1 MFFARAL
8 IARTAPRLPIPEVG
22 SACRIR
28 WHRTA
33 GLWGL
38 PAGTVTTVAG
48 GKQGCQPIQEAQAQ
62 ELEGPSAR
70 LVDLIRP
77 ALAAMRHATAA
88 LFGTDPAVADSVG
101 AAYDALTTL
110 GHELEDH
117 AVVLLAAHARPT
129 VAQLPETIAAAHIN
143 AEAERMGKLARE
155 VADIARTRR
164 AWASIPAPM
173 LGVLHELSEVCQ
185 DMAAKAADVVESRG
199 TVGGVAQL
207 DRRDEMD
214 RLRQRMYS
222 QLLSRTG
229 VIDVDAAIDLT
240 FAARCYERY
249 AEHAVAVAHFGE
261 LLAEGAP
268 KS

>member
-1 MFFARAL
+1 
-8 IARTAPRLPIPEVG
+8 
-22 SACRIR
+22 
-28 WHRTA
+28 
-33 GLWGL
+33 
-38 PAGTVTTVAG
+38 VAG
-48 GKQGCQPIQEAQAQ
+48 GEQGRQPIRGAQAQ

-70 LVDLIRP
+70 LVDLIRQ

-88 LFGTDPAVADSVG
+88 LFGTDPPVADSFG

-117 AVVLLAAHARPT
+117 AAVLLAARARLA
-129 VAQLPETIAAAHIN
+129 VAELPATIAAAHIN
-143 AEAERMGKLARE
+143 AEAERMGQLARE

-199 TVGGVAQL
+199 AVGVAQL
-207 DRRDEMD
+207 DRGDEMD
-214 RLRQRMYS
+214 RLRQRMYR

-249 AEHAVAVAHFGE
+249 AEHAVAVAYFGA

-268 KS
+268 NS